1 MAGKLEGKIAL
12 ITGGNSGIGLATAK
26 RFVQEGGF
34 VYVTARRQA
43 ELDEAVKALG
53 PQSRGIKTDAS
64 KLDELDVLFAQIKRS
79 IGMNWTN
86 VSKGLSI

>member
-12 ITGGNSGIGLATAK
+12 TGGNSGI
-26 RFVQEGGF
+26 R
-34 VYVTARRQA
+34 
-43 ELDEAVKALG
+43 
-53 PQSRGIKTDAS
+53 TDAS

-86 VSKGLSI
+86 VSKALSI

>member
-1 MAGKLEGKIAL
+1 MTGKLEGKIAL

-53 PQSRGIKTDAS
+53 PQSRGMTTDAS

-86 VSKGLSI
+86 VSKALSI

>member
-26 RFVQEGGF
+26 RFVQEGAF

-53 PQSRGIKTDAS
+53 PQSEAS
-64 KLDELDVLFAQIKRS
+64 PTQASWMSWMFCSRKSSAASE
-79 IGMNWTN
+79 
-86 VSKGLSI
+86 